1 MKKIVPDP
9 PPVPCVGPGLYHEEA
24 IARAAEH
31 FNEAIMGADSLPDTP
46 TPRNEAGLS
55 TILLNMRIAKA
66 LLGVALS
73 ASPVTVEV

>member
-1 MKKIVPDP
+1 MKTLVPDP
-9 PPVPCVGPGLYHEEA
+9 PPVLCVGPGLYHEEA

-31 FNEAIMGADSLPDTP
+31 LNKAIHGAGSLPDTP
-46 TPRNEAGLS
+46 TPRNEAELS
-55 TILLNMRIAKA
+55 NILLEMRIAKA

>member
-9 PPVPCVGPGLYHEEA
+9 PPVLCVGPGLYHEEA

-31 FNEAIMGADSLPDTP
+31 LNKAIHGAGALPDRP
-46 TPRNEAGLS
+46 TPRNEAELS
-55 TILLNMRIAKA
+55 NVLLEMRIAKA